1 MHSHAH
7 KLLIASSLAA
17 ALTVFSGPLAAASI
31 PQEISDAKQET
42 QIWTTYALSP
52 YLRASDLKVSV
63 QNGKAVLS
71 GKVDEE
77 VNKDLAKQ
85 IALGV
90 AGIKE
95 VDNQIVVQADYA
107 PAKEGASRSYGETI
121 DDVNISAAI
130 KSKLIW
136 SKNTDGLSTTV
147 ETHAGKVRLAG
158 TADNAKSKA
167 LASTLALNT
176 RGVVSVDNQIL
187 INGAK
192 TNIVNSVKSTA
203 SDADQSIS
211 DSWVS
216 TKVISTF
223 LYSRNVP
230 STDISVST
238 QHGVVTLSGKVAS
251 GAERALA
258 IELAKNVR
266 GVKRVEAKG
275 LVSI

>member
-1 MHSHAH
+1 MHTH
-7 KLLIASSLAA
+7 KLLMASSLAA
-17 ALTVFSGPLAAASI
+17 ALTVFSGSLAAASI

-52 YLRASDLKVSV
+52 YLRANDIKVSV

-77 VNKDLAKQ
+77 INKDLAKQ

-90 AGIKE
+90 SGIKE
-95 VDNQIVVQADYA
+95 VDNQIVVQADFA
-107 PAKEGASRSYGETI
+107 PGKEGESRSYGAAV
-121 DDVNISAAI
+121 DDVNITAAI

-158 TADNAKSKA
+158 SADTAKSKT
-167 LASTLALNT
+167 LASNLAMNT
-176 RGVVSVDNQIL
+176 RGVVSVDNQIVV
-187 INGAK
+187 NGAK
-192 TNIVNSVKSTA
+192 TKIINDVKNTA

-211 DSWVS
+211 DSWV
-216 TKVISTF
+216 TAKVISTF

-230 STDISVST
+230 STNISVST
-238 QHGVVTLSGKVAS
+238 EHGVVTLSGKVGS
-251 GAERALA
+251 GAERSLA

-266 GVKRVEAKG
+266 GVKRVEARE
-275 LVSI
+275 LTSL